1 MGLQVLLALTVQHVP
16 LALTEAQEQLGLRV
30 QLVLMEVLVLLVQQA
45 LQVLMVVQE
54 QLDQLEQL
62 V

>member
-1 MGLQVLLALTVQHVP
+1 VQQVP